1 MEAMKIE
8 FNFQINALLMKFFHQ
23 QSIASYERKT
33 AYQQSPLSSST
44 SEDPTSLLLSSILT
58 SSREKLSQRL
68 KEESPPKARVDGD
81 DANDDKATPVK
92 SLKSQ
97 SSKYIAELIRKI
109 LAYQPPTSSF
119 ISSTRGRY
127 SHSFLSTE
135 LFSEV
140 IKLFLPDPLTY
151 SSLAIENSQV
161 KEEKKLEENRKN
173 VKIRKILISLLK
185 KANDLSLD
193 DLKMYMHT
201 ITVLEKRKDY
211 DGVLQII
218 RLIDKNEVRWKEFA
232 VKQTISLAC
241 NLIKEEKEKTEG
253 AEKVERFEDS
263 PTESKQGADSIDM
276 VYNKETKEKMK
287 EYGVCIIHLLF
298 QSLRHQFPTMSLSSM
313 SSPTKPSIYLH
324 LLNNLIRSKE
334 YLLVLDLIKNYLS
347 ADEQF
352 IPTHLPLIEKV
363 FSSFSS
369 LLLHTKKHPDLLRR
383 KMLLLP
389 ELSVTQ
395 LPLQMEI
402 EINATNIS
410 NYLLSFLNQAS
421 HSLSSSSTSTS
432 MNVTSR
438 MLQAFFLLHTRQV
451 ETSASNTQVPD
462 FEKSINFLL
471 YYLSNIRS
479 NSSSLV
485 FQLDQ
490 TFISEFIHHVR
501 TYRIT
506 SVNLTPIFRAAIDQK
521 TEIPFHMVSSIL
533 SFLYRSVLSFPCIHK
548 VNIRTF
554 SEGKNENVLEL
565 YRLFYS
571 KGYINHWLQTPLF
584 KIIESQDEAKLKKRL
599 LKDGEKAVEGKNREM
614 SGRRKKLHQAEEK
627 QRLILDLHGFSRG
640 MAFAAIHTALSEVI
654 YCSEFYFAAYRYSRC
669 DDSKVFKKTPS

>member
-1 MEAMKIE
+1 MKIE

-68 KEESPPKARVDGD
+68 KEESSSTVRPEGD
-81 DANDDKATPVK
+81 NHVNEDKATPVK

-97 SSKYIAELIRKI
+97 SSAYITELIRKI
-109 LAYQPPTSSF
+109 LAYHPPPSSS

-127 SHSFLSTE
+127 SHSFISTE

-140 IKLFLPDPLTY
+140 IKLFLPDSLPS
-151 SSLAIENSQV
+151 SSLVIENSRV
-161 KEEKKLEENRKN
+161 REEKKLEEDRKN

-201 ITVLEKRKDY
+201 ITVLEKREDY

-218 RLIDKNEVRWKEFA
+218 RLIDKYEVRWKEFA

-241 NLIKEEKEKTEG
+241 NLIKDVKEKTEG
-253 AEKVERFEDS
+253 ADKVEKFEES
-263 PTESKQGADSIDM
+263 LAESKEEADSIDM

-287 EYGVCIIHLLF
+287 EYGVRIIHQLF
-298 QSLRHQFPTMSLSSM
+298 QSLRHQFPTLSLSSL

-334 YLLVLDLIKNYLS
+334 YLLVLDLIKHYLS

-352 IPTHLPLIEKV
+352 IPTYLPLIEKV

-369 LLLHTKKHPDLLRR
+369 HLLHTKKQPYLLRR

-395 LPLQMEI
+395 LPLQIEI
-402 EINATNIS
+402 EINATTIS

-421 HSLSSSSTSTS
+421 HSLSFCSTSTS

-438 MLQAFFLLHTRQV
+438 TLQAFFLLQTRQA
-451 ETSASNTQVPD
+451 ETSASNTQVQN
-462 FEKSINFLL
+462 FEKIINFLL
-471 YYLSNIRS
+471 YHLKNSCS
-479 NSSSLV
+479 NSSWLV

-490 TFISEFIHHVR
+490 GFISEFIHYVR

-506 SVNLTPIFRAAIDQK
+506 SVDLTPIFRAAIDQR
-521 TEIPFHMVSSIL
+521 TEIPFHMISSIL
-533 SFLYRSVLSFPCIHK
+533 SFLYRSVLSFPCFH
-548 VNIRTF
+548 
-554 SEGKNENVLEL
+554 
-565 YRLFYS
+565 
-571 KGYINHWLQTPLF
+571 
-584 KIIESQDEAKLKKRL
+584 
-599 LKDGEKAVEGKNREM
+599 
-614 SGRRKKLHQAEEK
+614 
-627 QRLILDLHGFSRG
+627 
-640 MAFAAIHTALSEVI
+640 
-654 YCSEFYFAAYRYSRC
+654 
-669 DDSKVFKKTPS
+669 

>member
-1 MEAMKIE
+1 
-8 FNFQINALLMKFFHQ
+8 
-23 QSIASYERKT
+23 
-33 AYQQSPLSSST
+33 
-44 SEDPTSLLLSSILT
+44 
-58 SSREKLSQRL
+58 
-68 KEESPPKARVDGD
+68 
-81 DANDDKATPVK
+81 
-92 SLKSQ
+92 
-97 SSKYIAELIRKI
+97 
-109 LAYQPPTSSF
+109 
-119 ISSTRGRY
+119 
-127 SHSFLSTE
+127 
-135 LFSEV
+135 
-140 IKLFLPDPLTY
+140 
-151 SSLAIENSQV
+151 
-161 KEEKKLEENRKN
+161 
-173 VKIRKILISLLK
+173 
-185 KANDLSLD
+185 
-193 DLKMYMHT
+193 
-201 ITVLEKRKDY
+201 
-211 DGVLQII
+211 
-218 RLIDKNEVRWKEFA
+218 
-232 VKQTISLAC
+232 
-241 NLIKEEKEKTEG
+241 
-253 AEKVERFEDS
+253 
-263 PTESKQGADSIDM
+263 
-276 VYNKETKEKMK
+276 
-287 EYGVCIIHLLF
+287 
-298 QSLRHQFPTMSLSSM
+298 
-313 SSPTKPSIYLH
+313 
-324 LLNNLIRSKE
+324 
-334 YLLVLDLIKNYLS
+334 
-347 ADEQF
+347 
-352 IPTHLPLIEKV
+352 
-363 FSSFSS
+363 
-369 LLLHTKKHPDLLRR
+369 
-383 KMLLLP
+383 
-389 ELSVTQ
+389 
-395 LPLQMEI
+395 
-402 EINATNIS
+402 
-410 NYLLSFLNQAS
+410 
-421 HSLSSSSTSTS
+421 